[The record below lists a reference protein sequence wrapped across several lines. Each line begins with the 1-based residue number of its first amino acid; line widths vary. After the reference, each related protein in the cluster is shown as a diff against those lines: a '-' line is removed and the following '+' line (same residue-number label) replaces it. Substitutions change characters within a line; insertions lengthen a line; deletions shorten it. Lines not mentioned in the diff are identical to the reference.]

1 MCEYGQEECQSQWA
15 SVVEVEEEEEE
26 EVEGVAST
34 HMHVVWPYTL
44 SRWLP
49 LAACFQAQLLCCV
62 CL

>member
-1 MCEYGQEECQSQWA
+1 MGIDGG
-15 SVVEVEEEEEE
+15 VEEEEEE
-26 EVEGVAST
+26 EEEGVAST